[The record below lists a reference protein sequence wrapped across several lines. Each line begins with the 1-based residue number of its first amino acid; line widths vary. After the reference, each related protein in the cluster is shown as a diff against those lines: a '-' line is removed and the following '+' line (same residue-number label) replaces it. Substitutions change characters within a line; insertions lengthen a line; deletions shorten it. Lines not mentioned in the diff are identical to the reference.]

1 VNDNLDD
8 FTLENDISKNG
19 DILENDNFENDNVP
33 HNQPYS
39 KIFDLPDNLLEK
51 NSIIWTPGLIFTTLH
66 FLTH

>member
-1 VNDNLDD
+1 VNGHLDD

-19 DILENDNFENDNVP
+19 AILENDNFENDNVS

-51 NSIIWTPGLIFTTLH
+51 ITLYGH
-66 FLTH
+66 QG

>member
-1 VNDNLDD
+1 VNGHLDD

-19 DILENDNFENDNVP
+19 AILESDNFENDNVS

-51 NSIIWTPGLIFTTLH
+51 IP
-66 FLTH
+66 

>member
-1 VNDNLDD
+1 MNDNLDD

-51 NSIIWTPGLIFTTLH
+51 IT
-66 FLTH
+66 